1 MYTINESTARIA
13 HEMRSFSDY
22 QPGSATAEYTAQV
35 DEAAQILE
43 TVKAKC
49 ATEAQRDR
57 AEYLFDRYAATLAE
71 AINRDNEIGTR
82 CPSVMISGAGN
93 FPTAKKAK
101 QVAAWDANRETFAR
115 AEHYLQLLR
124 TAHTQ
129 TIKSNDPEAIEA
141 LTAKLEGLKQERA
154 TMKAVNAFYRKHGTL
169 DGCPELTPAARKAIE
184 GMWARGWY
192 VGVPY
197 PTYMLA
203 NSLAN
208 VKRTEQRL
216 NGLKAAQE
224 AAPAEEEHDGITY
237 REDPEQMRVQLI
249 FDGKPAEEVRA
260 ILKKWAFRWSPR
272 NQAWQRQLTDN
283 GKRAARRAMEEIAA
297 LDA

>member
-22 QPGSATAEYTAQV
+22 QPGSATAGYNAQV

-71 AINRDNEIGTR
+71 AINRDNAIGTR

-93 FPTAKKAK
+93 FPAAKKAK

-129 TIKSNDPEAIEA
+129 PIKSSDPEAIEA
-141 LTAKLEGLKQERA
+141 LTAKLEGLKQGHA
-154 TMKAVNAFYRKHGTL
+154 AMKAVNAFYRKHGTL
-169 DGCPELTPAARKAIE
+169 DGCPELTPAVRKSIE
-184 GMWARGWY
+184 GMWARGWH

-197 PTYMLA
+197 PSYALS

-208 VKRTEQRL
+208 VKRVEQRL
-216 NGLKAAQE
+216 KSLQAAQE
-224 AAPAEEEHDGITY
+224 AAPAEVEHDGITY

-249 FDGKPAEEVRA
+249 FDGKPAEDVRA

-297 LDA
+297 LDL